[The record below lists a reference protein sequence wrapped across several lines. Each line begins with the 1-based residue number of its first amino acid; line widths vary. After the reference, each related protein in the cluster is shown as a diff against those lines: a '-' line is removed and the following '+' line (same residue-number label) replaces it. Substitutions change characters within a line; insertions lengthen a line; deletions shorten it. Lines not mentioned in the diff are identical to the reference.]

1 VAENALEVQ
10 IRGASGKGVA
20 RKLRAAGRIPG
31 VCYGRGEAT
40 VPVSVDP
47 TALRRLLEGSDAGMN
62 TVIHLRAA
70 GSPIDGKMVLL
81 RDLQRDPVRGA
92 FMHADFYAV
101 DVKQVVEVKVP
112 IRLTGKARGIDNG
125 GIVDHALRE
134 LELACLPLAIPR
146 EITVD
151 VSDLDI
157 GSSLH
162 VRDLVLPEGVELR
175 SDLDLSVVSVVTP
188 KAEEEAAPAEAVAV
202 EGEVPAEGEAAE
214 GAEAAAG
221 EKEEKGDD

>member
-10 IRGASGKGVA
+10 IRDTSGKGVA

-31 VCYGRGEAT
+31 VCYGRGEASVHVT
-40 VPVSVDP
+40 VDP
-47 TALRRLLEGSDAGMN
+47 TALRHLLEGSDAGMN
-62 TVIHLRAA
+62 TVIHLSAK
-70 GSPIDGKMVLL
+70 GSPIDGKLVLV
-81 RDLQRDPVRGA
+81 RELQRDPVLGA

-101 DVKQVVEVKVP
+101 NVKQVVEVKVP

-202 EGEVPAEGEAAE
+202 EGEAPAEGEAAE
-214 GAEAAAG
+214 GAEKAEG
-221 EKEEKGDD
+221 DKEEKGDD

>member
-1 VAENALEVQ
+1 
-10 IRGASGKGVA
+10 
-20 RKLRAAGRIPG
+20 
-31 VCYGRGEAT
+31 
-40 VPVSVDP
+40 
-47 TALRRLLEGSDAGMN
+47 M
-62 TVIHLRAA
+62 
-70 GSPIDGKMVLL
+70 
-81 RDLQRDPVRGA
+81 
-92 FMHADFYAV
+92 
-101 DVKQVVEVKVP
+101 VEVKVP

-151 VSDLDI
+151 VSGLDI

-202 EGEVPAEGEAAE
+202 EGEAPAEGEAAE
-214 GAEAAAG
+214 GAEKAEGDKAAADRKPARKADAPAPKTAVKARKKIVKDEG
-221 EKEEKGDD
+221 EKKE

>member
-10 IRGASGKGVA
+10 IRGDAGKGVA
-20 RKLRAAGRIPG
+20 RRLRAAGRIPG
-31 VCYGRGEAT
+31 ICYGRGEAS
-40 VPVSVDP
+40 VPVSVDS
-47 TALRRLLEGSDAGMN
+47 TALRGLLEGSDAGIN
-62 TVIHLRAA
+62 TVIHLRAK
-70 GSPIDGKMVLL
+70 GSPIDGKMVLV
-81 RDLQRDPVRGA
+81 RELQRDPVRGA
-92 FMHADFYAV
+92 FVHADFYAV

-112 IRLTGKARGIDNG
+112 IRLTGKARGIDLG

-151 VSDLDI
+151 VSELDI

-202 EGEVPAEGEAAE
+202 EGEAAAEGEKAE
-214 GAEAAAG
+214 GAEAAEG
-221 EKEEKGDD
+221 EREEKGGD